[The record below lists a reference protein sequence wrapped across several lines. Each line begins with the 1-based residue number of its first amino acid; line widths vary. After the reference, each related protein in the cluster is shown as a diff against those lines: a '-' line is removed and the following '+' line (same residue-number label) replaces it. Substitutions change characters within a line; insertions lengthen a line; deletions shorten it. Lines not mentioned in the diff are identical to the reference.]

1 MHHLSRPA
9 AGAYRVTPNDAA
21 DLPNGPCR
29 FLHLGTTGD
38 VRVTMA
44 DGSEETLVALAA
56 GVQQAYQVRRIWA
69 TGTTATAITALY

>member
-1 MHHLSRPA
+1 
-9 AGAYRVTPNDAA
+9 
-21 DLPNGPCR
+21 
-29 FLHLGTTGD
+29 
-38 VRVTMA
+38 MA